1 MLSNPSAGC
10 QLPAEVWV
18 AYRPKTSQQCVR
30 KGRKTEHHKKPAVE
44 QHLG

>member
-18 AYRPKTSQQCVR
+18 AYRPKTSQQRVR
-30 KGRKTEHHKKPAVE
+30 KGRNTKNDKKPAVE
-44 QHLG
+44 EHPG